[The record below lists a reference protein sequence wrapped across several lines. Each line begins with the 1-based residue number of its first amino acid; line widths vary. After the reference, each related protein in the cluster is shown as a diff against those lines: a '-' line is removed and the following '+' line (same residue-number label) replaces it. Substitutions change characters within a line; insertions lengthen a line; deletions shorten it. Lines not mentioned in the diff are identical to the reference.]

1 MRAGH
6 MDTHPITDTV
16 RRLMT
21 SRGLTSTAVAARAG
35 VHVNTL
41 HTWLRGERT
50 SGGPMVGVL
59 AAVLAVID
67 ETRPLSGPERAAVLA
82 VLGVATPDAKGAAGG

>member
-1 MRAGH
+1 

-21 SRGLTSTAVAARAG
+21 SRGLTGTAVAARAG
-35 VHVNTL
+35 LHTQTM

-50 SGGPMVGVL
+50 GGGPTVGVL

-67 ETRPLSGPERAAVLA
+67 EARPLSGPERAAVLA
-82 VLGVATPDAKGAAGG
+82 ALGVATPDTKGAAGG